1 MGQVKELVEANK
13 ELEKRV
19 REAQERGAGW
29 KMRVEAAE
37 MAQESVRGEVE
48 TMKRMLESRFGSF

>member
-1 MGQVKELVEANK
+1 
-13 ELEKRV
+13 
-19 REAQERGAGW
+19 
-29 KMRVEAAE
+29 MRIEAAE